1 MIPENELAIERR
13 IPAPVETVWR
23 AWSDHLPKWWAPRPW
38 TTELL
43 GLDLWPGG
51 RFATTMRGPNGEAMT
66 GEGVILDVVPHE
78 RIVFTNAFAPG
89 WIPQPQRLAFVGVFT
104 FEADGDGATLYRA
117 AARHW
122 DEETAKMHAEM
133 GFEGGWAMVA
143 QQLEAVALGL
153 G

>member
-1 MIPENELAIERR
+1 MNPEHEIAIERR
-13 IPAPVETVWR
+13 IPAPVDTVWR
-23 AWSDHLPKWWAPRPW
+23 AWTEHLPKWWAPRPW

-43 GLDLWPGG
+43 GLDLHPGG
-51 RFATTMRGPNGEAMT
+51 RFATTMRGPGGEAMT
-66 GEGVILDVVPHE
+66 GEGVILDVVD
-78 RIVFTNAFAPG
+78 RQQIVFTNALAPG

-104 FEADGDGATLYRA
+104 FDEDGDGATLYRA

-153 G
+153 D

>member
-1 MIPENELAIERR
+1 MTVEHELAIERR
-13 IPAPVETVWR
+13 IPAPVDTVWR
-23 AWSDHLPKWWAPRPW
+23 AWTEHLPKWWAPRPW

-43 GLDLWPGG
+43 GLDLHPGG
-51 RFATTMRGPNGEAMT
+51 RFATTMRGPGGEAMT
-66 GEGVILDVVPHE
+66 GEGVILDVVDHQ
-78 RIVFTNAFAPG
+78 RIVFTNTFAPG

-104 FEADGDGATLYRA
+104 FEPEGDGATLYRA

-153 G
+153 D